1 MSKKATERG
10 EGSKKKKKSRG
21 ECVVSKEEGGVGTDL
36 DLAHTLYTMPVLLL
50 IFLSVAVAPF
60 RVKSSKGGVRPLPC
74 PKGVCG
80 PPPLLLQSGAVS
92 VLHHHHLA
100 LPLFSYI
107 DNNSMRSSLSL
118 LWEFVMLSAPSA
130 GGKKES
136 FG

>member
-1 MSKKATERG
+1 MSSRKR
-10 EGSKKKKKSRG
+10 EGGR
-21 ECVVSKEEGGVGTDL
+21 EGGVGPDL
-36 DLAHTLYTMPVLLL
+36 DLALTLHYARSVAH
-50 IFLSVAVAPF
+50 FLSVAVAPF

-80 PPPLLLQSGAVS
+80 PPPPPPLLLQSGAAS

-100 LPLFSYI
+100 LPPPYI
-107 DNNSMRSSLSL
+107 DNNSMRSPLSL
-118 LWEFVMLSAPSA
+118 LWEFVMLSAPST